1 MRSAAAAAG
10 LANPFPGLRPFREE
24 EEYLFFG
31 REGQVDTMVDKLAT
45 MHFLAVI
52 GTSGSGKSSLVNC
65 GLRPSLRRGGMARAG
80 SSWRMAQFRPG
91 GDPIKALARSLAEPG
106 VLFSGLNVDGEVD
119 GGALEGMIEATLEM
133 SSLGLVDLFEQAQLA
148 DRANLLLIVDQFE
161 ELFRYTTP
169 PFSVSDN
176 KTRQEASVAF
186 VNLLLEAYQSD
197 CGIYIVLTM
206 RSDFLGDCA
215 RFPGLPEA
223 VNEGQFLIPRLTREE
238 RRAAIAGPIAVGG
251 GEISPVLLTR
261 LVNDVG
267 DNPDQLSILQH
278 ALNRTWAQWQR
289 EGCGNE
295 PISPAD
301 YEAIGT
307 MAHALDQ
314 HAERAFAELKTER
327 QRRLCEVIFQALTE
341 KGGDARGIRR
351 PTDFATLCAIAN
363 ASPEEVEAVLEAF
376 RKPSRSFLMPP
387 APERVGTT
395 TVIDISHESLMRVW
409 KRLNEWVEREAES
422 GARYRRLVQSAALY
436 AKGSAGLMTDPELA
450 FMLKWQQGWQPTV
463 AWAERYDSSLSEVME
478 FLDRSQKERDRLVA
492 NQEAARKKKLR
503 QTQWVAAVL
512 GALAAI
518 ALCMAYVAWRERS
531 RAEANLQSAKEAVDA
546 SLMSAGSQQ
555 AKEAADLPEIEKLRE
570 ELLAKAEIF
579 YARIAQQNSRNQ
591 GLQFAVAEAHSRL
604 GDINRLLEKP
614 ARATQE
620 YNQAIADFESL
631 ARDYPDRSEYRQALA
646 YSHNWLGETMR
657 IASEQGAPVPF
668 SRSDV
673 ERQYDEAL
681 RLQQQLHMQ
690 KPADSIYQQEL
701 ARTYY
706 NRGILRFDNGDLHD
720 SEADFRQAIE
730 LLEPLAERS
739 STAESTNPPPSQDLA
754 RVDNNLAVLL
764 GRERRTAEA
773 VQFSERATRIQ
784 EGLSR
789 NEPDNR
795 EYKMELAQWYFTM
808 ATLLGDEGK
817 VDLAAQ
823 ENQQAMALFDQLAE
837 PAGYLNA
844 QRSKARVLR
853 DWLLK

>member
-1 MRSAAAAAG
+1 MRSAAAAG

-45 MHFLAVI
+45 MRFLAVI

-65 GLRPSLRRGGMARAG
+65 GLRPSLRRGAMATAG

-106 VLFSGLNVDGEVD
+106 VLFSGLNVDGE
-119 GGALEGMIEATLEM
+119 ALEGMIEATLEM
-133 SSLGLVDLFEQAQLA
+133 SSLGLVDLFEQAQLT

-169 PFSVSDN
+169 HFSVSDN

-186 VNLLLEAYQSD
+186 VNLLLEAYQAD

-289 EGCGNE
+289 EGHGNE
-295 PISPAD
+295 PISLAD

-327 QRRLCEVIFQALTE
+327 QRRLCEVVFQALTE
-341 KGGDARGIRR
+341 KGSDARGIRR

-363 ASPEEVEAVLEAF
+363 ASREEVEAVLDVF

-409 KRLNEWVEREAES
+409 NRLNEWVEREAES

-450 FMLKWQQGWQPTV
+450 FMLKWQQGWQPTA

-478 FLDRSQKERDRLVA
+478 FLDRSLKERDRLVA

-570 ELLAKAEIF
+570 ELLAKAETF
-579 YARIAQQNSRNQ
+579 YTRIAQQNSRNQ
-591 GLQFAVAEAHSRL
+591 GLRFAVAEAHSRL

-657 IASEQGAPVPF
+657 IVSEQGASVPF

-681 RLQQQLHMQ
+681 RLQQALHMQ
-690 KPADSIYQQEL
+690 KPADSVYQQEL

-706 NRGILRFDNGDLHD
+706 NRGILRFDNGNLRD

-730 LLEPLAERS
+730 LLEPLAKRTPS
-739 STAESTNPPPSQDLA
+739 STAENKNPPPSQDLA

-764 GRERRTAEA
+764 GRERRTPEA
-773 VQFSERATRIQ
+773 VQFSERAIRIQ

-817 VDLAAQ
+817 VDLATQ
-823 ENQQAMALFDQLAE
+823 ENQRAMALFDQLAE

-844 QRSKARVLR
+844 QRAKARVLR